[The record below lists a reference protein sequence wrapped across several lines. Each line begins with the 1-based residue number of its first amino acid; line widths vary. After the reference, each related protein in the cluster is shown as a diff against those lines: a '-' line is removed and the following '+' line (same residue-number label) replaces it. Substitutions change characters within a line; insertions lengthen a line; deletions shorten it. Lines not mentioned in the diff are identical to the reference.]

1 MTADRDP
8 FQTLRLDAVDATRR
22 RFLTVTGAAMGLAA
36 VGALPGLAAAD
47 GPAVE
52 LNRLPDDPFTLG
64 VASGDPLPDAVVI
77 WTRLAPRP
85 LEPFGGLGPRPVLV
99 QWQVAE
105 DEGFRRVVRSGTAR
119 ARREQSY
126 SVHVDVTGLRPWRHY
141 WYRFRVGRDVSPVGR
156 TRTAPAAGQPVP
168 GLSFAFASCQAYW
181 EGFYT
186 AYRDLAALDHDVVFH
201 LGDYLYEYGVGVGA
215 GVRQQ
220 QLPADFLRET
230 ITLDEYRARYAL
242 YKSDPDLQAAHAAA
256 PWIVT
261 MDDHE
266 VENNW
271 AGDVPEGNTP
281 TPPARSSWSAA
292 PTRSGPGGSTCRCG

>member
-1 MTADRDP
+1 
-8 FQTLRLDAVDATRR
+8 
-22 RFLTVTGAAMGLAA
+22 MGLAA
-36 VGALPGLAAAD
+36 VGALPGLASAD
-47 GPAVE
+47 GSALE
-52 LNRLPDDPFTLG
+52 LDRLPDYPFTLG

-77 WTRLAPRP
+77 WTRLAPRT

-105 DEGFRRVVRSGTAR
+105 DDQFRRVVRSGTAR

-141 WYRFRVGRDVSPVGR
+141 WYRFRVGRDLSPVGR
-156 TRTAPAAGQPVP
+156 TRTAPESGQPLP

-220 QLPADFLRET
+220 ELPADFLRET

-242 YKSDPDLQAAHAAA
+242 YKSDSDLQAAHAAA

-271 AGDVPEGNTP
+271 AGDIPEGNTP
-281 TPPARSSWSAA
+281 TP
-292 PTRSGPGGSTCRCG
+292 T